1 MTPDEFLEGADY
13 EVETKP
19 ASEFLDGGEFTFD
32 KSQAVL
38 SQSERILE
46 TTRQAEVARQEANA
60 LSSPMGIAKET
71 GKGVL
76 NTLLGAP
83 FRAIGSAFQ
92 GVQDIAKGEI
102 STAPIAKDFRGQ
114 PVQSFQGGLKSGESP
129 LSVGLDVASIL
140 PVGKAVSAVKPLAKV
155 ASPLIKT
162 LTKPL
167 TSYLAKRAE
176 KKVVSSALKAA
187 TPNTADLSSKEYE
200 QLLRQKRITPSSAFK
215 PSSYVMSDSEK
226 RAATKYKDLLQDKD
240 PVKNSINVMEKISAE
255 DEAVGTF
262 LRQNN
267 GIFNSGELKNSIAE
281 KLKDVTD
288 VAIPESRINKLKKD
302 ITDNFLKSLQ
312 KNDMES
318 LWQARKE
325 FDQQIESAFSG
336 SPSLQKEV
344 KKKFRNAVQEFIA
357 ERTPDDVYKSKMKDM
372 SDLFDIEETLAMKA
386 AKEKGKAAWQ
396 LWLKQNPVKAK
407 LLGYGATAAGG
418 AAAWEL
424 VQ

>member
-1 MTPDEFLEGADY
+1 MNELPDVIPF
-13 EVETKP
+13 
-19 ASEFLDGGEFTFD
+19 GEEPWKDEAPDTLPGDFNFD
-32 KSQAVL
+32 QSQAAL

-46 TTRQAEVARQEANA
+46 TTRQAEMARQQADA

-92 GVQDIAKGEI
+92 GVQDISRGEI
-102 STAPIAKDFRGQ
+102 STAPIAKDFLGQ

-129 LSVGLDVASIL
+129 LSVGLDVASLL
-140 PVGKAVSAVKPLAKV
+140 PVGKAVSTVKPLAKA
-155 ASPLIKT
+155 ASPL
-162 LTKPL
+162 LKPL
-167 TSYLAKRAE
+167 TSYMAKRAE
-176 KKVVSSALKAA
+176 KKVVDTALKAA
-187 TPNTADLSSKEYE
+187 TPKTADLSSKEYE

-215 PSSYVMSDSEK
+215 PSSYVMSESEK
-226 RAATKYKDLLQDKD
+226 RAASKYKDLLQDKD
-240 PVKNSINVMEKISAE
+240 PVKNSINVMEKISQE

-267 GIFNSGELKNSIAE
+267 GIFNTGELKNSIAE

-288 VAIPESRINKLKKD
+288 VAIPESRVNKLKKD

-386 AKEKGKAAWQ
+386 AKEKGRAAWMQ
-396 LWLKQNPVKAK
+396 WVKDNPAKAK
-407 LLGYGATAAGG
+407 IIGYGATAVGG
-418 AAAWEL
+418 AALWDLA
-424 VQ
+424 Q